1 MRSAMMG
8 TKELEFDT
16 REVLDLLFDESLGK
30 VCDEVKSEALG
41 RLRALFC
48 LRPNLWIAHRI

>member
-1 MRSAMMG
+1 MMG